1 MLTTEENIL
10 ILGEGSTDGLDH
22 ATNNSEAKYS
32 INNTKS
38 RKEVTMKLK
47 IYRSKV
53 KVLEIKPY

>member
-32 INNTKS
+32 INTTKS
-38 RKEVTMKLK
+38 RKEVTIRVK
-47 IYRSKV
+47 IYQSKA
-53 KVLEIKPY
+53 KDLEIKPY